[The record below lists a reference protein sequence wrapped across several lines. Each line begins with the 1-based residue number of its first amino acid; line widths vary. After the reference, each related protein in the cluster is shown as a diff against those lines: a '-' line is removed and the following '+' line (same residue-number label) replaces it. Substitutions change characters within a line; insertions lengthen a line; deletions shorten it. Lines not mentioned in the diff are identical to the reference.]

1 MRVDRE
7 QKRAEHDTVVLVKL
21 AAEIGDELLVCSI
34 GMILTPGCGGGELA
48 DLAAAQQRTRETAEQ
63 VGTGLLADSA
73 GTLAGHASL
82 TVISQRPSAGR
93 SNLVSG
99 WPAWFGLKLAQLI
112 TQTDAWPA
120 LSGLGTLQMLLNQE
134 ISMSDGAV
142 PPDVPDLGAL
152 HDVSRRQ
159 ALLTLGALPL
169 AMTGA
174 RPSPGASQAMTD
186 DMFLAR
192 CAASLTACWH
202 LLKGSDLGAV
212 EQLLASYLSRWKPSP
227 TRTRPAARAPRSSR
241 PRRTGSAGS
250 SPCTATS
257 SASARTTAAGRCT
270 SPRSPPTPAAT
281 PPR

>member
-1 MRVDRE
+1 
-7 QKRAEHDTVVLVKL
+7 
-21 AAEIGDELLVCSI
+21 
-34 GMILTPGCGGGELA
+34 MISG
-48 DLAAAQQRTRETAEQ
+48 
-63 VGTGLLADSA
+63 
-73 GTLAGHASL
+73 
-82 TVISQRPSAGR
+82 RPSTGHG
-93 SNLVSG
+93 NLVSG

-112 TQTDAWPA
+112 TQTDAWPP

-212 EQLLASYLSRWKPSP
+212 EQLLAGYLVPLEAIAYQNSP
-227 TRTRPAARAPRSSR
+227 RRRPPRSSP

-257 SASARTTAAGRCT
+257 SASERSTAAGHCT
-270 SPRSPPTPAAT
+270 SPTSHPTPAAT